1 MSKKTENSEAVAT
14 EGSDASGPRS
24 PTRTLRI
31 LELIAENNNN
41 LTLAQV
47 SQHLSIPK
55 TSLLSLLRSLVAQN
69 YLISQAG
76 KYRLGSAT
84 YRLTFMINRN
94 PFIRTIRPALERVA
108 QSVGET
114 VSFCMF
120 DASKREVEY
129 SDLIESARSIRYVV
143 DVGTTRPLYCVAA
156 GLAILAWQDP
166 EWIENYLDT
175 IPLKQITAATVIDKA
190 SIIER
195 LREIRTKGYAISA
208 GEFSEDVFGFAAP
221 VFSHPGQVSF
231 AIGIGA
237 PSVRAFS
244 KKEEYAKVVHDE
256 AAAISLTL
264 QGGDSNSS

>member
-1 MSKKTENSEAVAT
+1 MSKKTENSKTVAT

-24 PTRTLRI
+24 PTRTLGI

-55 TSLLSLLRSLVAQN
+55 TSLLSLLRSLVVQN
-69 YLISQAG
+69 YLISQDG

-84 YRLTFMINRN
+84 YRLTFMVNRN
-94 PFIRTIRPALERVA
+94 PFVRTIRPSLERVA
-108 QSVGET
+108 RSVGET

-120 DASKREVEY
+120 DESKSEVEY
-129 SDLIESARSIRYVV
+129 SELIESTRSIRYVV
-143 DVGTTRPLYCVAA
+143 DAGTTRPLYCVAA

-175 IPLKQITAATVIDKA
+175 TSLKQITAATIVDKA
-190 SIIER
+190 AIIER
-195 LREIRTKGYAISA
+195 LRDVRTNGYAISA

-221 VFSHPGQVSF
+221 VFSHPGQVTF

-244 KKEEYAKVVHDE
+244 KKEEYAKVVRDE

-264 QGGDSNSS
+264 QGGNSNNS